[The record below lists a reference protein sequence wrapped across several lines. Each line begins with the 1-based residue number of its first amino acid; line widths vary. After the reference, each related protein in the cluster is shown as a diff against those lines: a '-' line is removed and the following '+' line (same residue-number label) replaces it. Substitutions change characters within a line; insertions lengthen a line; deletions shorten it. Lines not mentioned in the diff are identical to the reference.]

1 MSSESFPPRRPGPD
15 AGAVP
20 KRAPSLLDDDGSSDF
35 DKLSARRPVNP
46 GVGGTP
52 LLVSPQEAEPAV
64 VTQPPAQSTGQATTQ
79 GAIAQPRFKLD
90 PANVAPQSAG
100 GGERKRLG
108 EMLVDEG
115 LITPEDLHKAL
126 QVHKAYNMKLGQYL
140 IQRNLVDE
148 RNIVRL
154 LAKQLRVEMFDPEEF
169 PPDLSLSE
177 LVPEAISHKHLVVP
191 LKRDGD
197 MLMVGM
203 MDPTDINA
211 IDLIGKLSRLYVEP
225 VICTEQEYVSYFYKI
240 YGRMLEG
247 IADVDF
253 DIERPEGIED
263 STVTIS
269 SLQYMAED
277 APIIKLVNSTLVSAL
292 ERRASDIHIQPKH
305 DSAMMRFRVDGKLE
319 EAPAPPKNFYLPF
332 ISRIKLLSNMDISVS
347 RIPQDGRF
355 TYRTR
360 DREIS
365 VRTSTMPTIWGEKVV
380 MRLLDQSGEAMGMEQ
395 LGLDAREQKIIET
408 GLKRPY
414 GMLLATGPTGSG
426 KTTLLYALLKKL
438 NNIDVNIVTLE
449 DPVEYRLDEIAQIQ
463 LNRKAGMTFASGL
476 RSVLRQDP
484 DIIMVG
490 EVRDLETAD
499 IAIRAA
505 LTGHKVLSTLHTNNA
520 AETITRLIEMG
531 IEPFLVAST
540 LLVSVAQRL
549 VRRVCTDCCEDMPAT
564 PAILKAMQVKTS
576 ENIMIKKP
584 VGCPKCGR
592 TGFKGRVGV
601 YEILEIDQ
609 AVQDL
614 ILKRASSA
622 TIRNAAVEAGKL
634 HTLKQNAAVKVLK
647 GMTTIEEYMNV
658 AFEH

>member
-1 MSSESFPPRRPGPD
+1 MNTDPSLPRQQTSTSRTPGRAPGNSPGHAAPGGTVPADIVPPRFR
-15 AGAVP
+15 
-20 KRAPSLLDDDGSSDF
+20 
-35 DKLSARRPVNP
+35 
-46 GVGGTP
+46 
-52 LLVSPQEAEPAV
+52 
-64 VTQPPAQSTGQATTQ
+64 
-79 GAIAQPRFKLD
+79 LD
-90 PANVAPQSAG
+90 PSHTAPTTG
-100 GGERKRLG
+100 DRKKLG
-108 EMLVDEG
+108 EMLVEDG
-115 LITPEDLHKAL
+115 LLSADDLHKAL
-126 QVHKAYNMKLGQYL
+126 AVHKSYGMKLGQYL

-154 LAKQLRVEMFDPEEF
+154 LAKQLRVEMFDPEKY
-169 PPDLSLSE
+169 PPDISLSDV
-177 LVPEAISHKHLVVP
+177 VPEAISHKHLLVP
-191 LKRDGD
+191 IKRTGD
-197 MLMVGM
+197 MLMLAM
-203 MDPTDINA
+203 MDPTDLNA
-211 IDLIGKLSRLYVEP
+211 IDIIGKLTRLYVEP

-247 IADVDF
+247 IADVDY
-253 DIERPEGIED
+253 DVERPQGVED
-263 STVTIS
+263 STFTIS

-277 APIIKLVNSTLVSAL
+277 APIIKLVNSTLVAAL
-292 ERRASDIHIQPKH
+292 ERRASDIHIQPRQ
-305 DSAMMRFRVDGKLE
+305 DSILVRFRVDGKLE
-319 EAPAPPKNFYLPF
+319 EAPAPPRQFFLPF

-360 DREIS
+360 EREIS

-380 MRLLDQSGEAMGMEQ
+380 LRLLDQSGDAMDLEQ
-395 LGLDAREQKIIET
+395 LGLDAREQRIIES

-426 KTTLLYALLKKL
+426 KTTLLYALLKRL
-438 NNIDVNIVTLE
+438 NTTDVNIVTLE
-449 DPVEYRLDEIAQIQ
+449 DPVEYRMDSIAQIQ
-463 LNRKAGMTFASGL
+463 LNRKAGMTFATGL

-484 DIIMVG
+484 DVIMVG

-499 IAIRAA
+499 IAVRAA

-549 VRRVCTDCCEDMPAT
+549 VRRVCTDCCEEFLAT
-564 PAILKAMQVKTS
+564 PSILKAMQVKTT
-576 ENIMIKKP
+576 EQIRIRRA
-584 VGCPKCGR
+584 VGCPRCGR
-592 TGFKGRVGV
+592 TGFKGRIGV

-614 ILKRASSA
+614 ILRRASSA

-634 HTLKQNAAVKVLK
+634 HTLKQNAAIKVLR
-647 GMTTIEEYMNV
+647 GLTTIEEYMSV